1 MSVKYMTEAPIF
13 AVSRH
18 RINIDGKG
26 VVTLVCF
33 GACPLACRYCIN
45 KTLCFNPARWTDY
58 TPQQLFDKVKI
69 DNLYFLATNGGITF
83 GGGEPLLHSDFVREF
98 CRLTPKEWKINI
110 ETSLNVP
117 DENIKPLLPFVD
129 KWIIDI
135 KDMNPN
141 IYLRYTGSD
150 NARVIS
156 NLQLLADAGK
166 TDSCVVRIPLIKNYN
181 TDKDR
186 QKSISML
193 RELGFADFDMLN
205 YIIKNN

>member
-1 MSVKYMTEAPIF
+1 M
-13 AVSRH
+13 
-18 RINIDGKG
+18 
-26 VVTLVCF
+26 
-33 GACPLACRYCIN
+33 
-45 KTLCFNPARWTDY
+45 
-58 TPQQLFDKVKI
+58 
-69 DNLYFLATNGGITF
+69 
-83 GGGEPLLHSDFVREF
+83 
-98 CRLTPKEWKINI
+98 
-110 ETSLNVP
+110 
-117 DENIKPLLPFVD
+117 LPFVD

-156 NLQLLADAGK
+156 NLRLLADAGK